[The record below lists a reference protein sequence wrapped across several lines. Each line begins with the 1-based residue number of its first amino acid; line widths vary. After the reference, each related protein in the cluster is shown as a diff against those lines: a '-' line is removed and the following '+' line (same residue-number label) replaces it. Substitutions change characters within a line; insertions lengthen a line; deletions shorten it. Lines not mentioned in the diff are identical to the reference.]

1 MWKWCAWG
9 LSFPI
14 LLSWTGCAQIGETPI
29 IMGGDEIFRGGE
41 VIQDTTSVAPTG
53 VQKELVEANK
63 KRAEVGSE
71 TVDDS
76 TVALAQTLLFVPFK
90 DHSKY
95 KGPWDIYSQ
104 LPRGLSDTLQSY
116 EFFRTIPIDSVLVR
130 LKGREFKGRIAPE
143 KALFWGRELNADYV
157 ILGEIEDLSMKRFRA
172 TVPIGGYRSYQG
184 LASVTLKLF
193 KVIDGRSHGEVR
205 GDGET
210 DEKKYG
216 ITNPAAFVKF
226 EKEYLLLGEVEWGSD
241 EFHQTLLG
249 QATGLCLQNL
259 AAELAN
265 LIRPPPELTVSE
277 PKIIDIDGARAYI
290 NIGLAEG
297 IQNGDKFGVWDE
309 GRELTDPETGVFL
322 GRALS
327 RRVGVLQVEQ
337 VLGDRLSLVKILA
350 GQEQIQKGYLVR
362 AE

>member
-1 MWKWCAWG
+1 MWKWCVWG
-9 LSFPI
+9 LGFPL
-14 LLSWTGCAQIGETPI
+14 LLSWTGCAQLGETPI
-29 IMGGDEIFRGGE
+29 IMGGDEIFKTGE
-41 VIQDTTSVAPTG
+41 LTGDTTAVAPAAG
-53 VQKELVEANK
+53 QKDLAEANK
-63 KRAEVGSE
+63 KRGGVVTQTVG
-71 TVDDS
+71 DS
-76 TVALAQTLLFVPFK
+76 TAPLSQTLLFVPFK
-90 DHSKY
+90 DLSKY

-104 LPRGLSDTLQSY
+104 IPRGLSDTLQSY
-116 EFFRTIPIDSVLVR
+116 DFFRTIPIDSVLAR
-130 LKGREFKGRIAPE
+130 LKGREFNGRIAPE

-157 ILGEIEDLSMKRFRA
+157 VLGEIEDLSMKRFRA

-184 LASVTLKLF
+184 IASVTLKLF

-216 ITNPAAFVKF
+216 VTNPAAFVKF
-226 EKEYLLLGEVEWGSD
+226 EKEYLLLGELEWGSD

-265 LIRPPPELTVSE
+265 LIRPPPKLTVSE

-327 RRVGVLQVEQ
+327 RRIGVLQVEQ
-337 VLGDRLSLVKILA
+337 VLGDRLSLVKIIS
-350 GQEQIQKGYLVR
+350 GQENIQKGYLVR